1 MKSETHAL
9 KSFGG
14 EGYFYFIFFQIRNF
28 DAIKIVF
35 FFCFVYYRELVI
47 NAKLKSQC
55 KWKCCK
61 TTAKQ

>member
-35 FFCFVYYRELVI
+35 FYSKVNVNE
-47 NAKLKSQC
+47 NAVRPQLSNS
-55 KWKCCK
+55 
-61 TTAKQ
+61 

>member
-55 KWKCCK
+55 K
-61 TTAKQ
+61 